1 MPDTAPGSRI
11 RAVDEPQKHLL
22 KQSGYSGMAVLKYTD
37 LTGIQIIQ
45 DQVARCS
52 MRNNEVA

>member
-11 RAVDEPQKHLL
+11 RAVGEPQKHLL
-22 KQSGYSGMAVLKYTD
+22 KWGGYSVMAVLKYTD

-45 DQVARCS
+45 DQVARRS